1 MTRFWQRL
9 TSLFAGLFIALAL
22 VACGGD
28 GGSDSPPSPTAKTTL
43 LVYLLA
49 SDLLDGRGAERDLHN
64 MLAARNNPDV
74 NVVLQI
80 GGGKTAGQFAGV
92 DMQQTRRYHLL
103 ARPGSREGW
112 TLQPLPAD
120 QQPPQVAMNQ
130 PDTLRDFLQ
139 WGARAF
145 PARQYA
151 LSLWDHG
158 GGPIHGYGNDHALG
172 GGTALSLPQIGSA
185 LQQSGLHFEL
195 IGFDSCLMASL
206 EVASYLAPVAN
217 YLVGSEEIT
226 YGWNWTEVINHLAD
240 HPDTPG
246 DALGKAIVESY
257 EDFDATPTMDYTAYS
272 VTDLRQVAALE
283 ALLGE
288 VADQLRHAI
297 ETQGLPAWWS
307 VSVAR
312 REAQDFQSNLF
323 QTKMDL
329 VDVQSWVHELAQV
342 GLLPAELVTRFDAA
356 HQAAVIH
363 VDGSEDDATGL
374 MMFFPRYA
382 TLDVD
387 LLARYDALD
396 FSPAYRA
403 LIRSYTAFAASAEVP
418 KLTIGETRNESGV
431 AVAEVGLQTDEI
443 TKSTIPLPER
453 PFDQGFAVLLK
464 GDVALSMQ
472 TATAQGTQLRLAE
485 PARWPAVD
493 GTLVT
498 LLPTDEDDEGDED
511 ELRQIPVI
519 DAGGRPGMLLA
530 MREPDGRLLI
540 RWYISY
546 SAVAGTLAAMV
557 EIDPGDRFWPVQM
570 NLATGKLQRGAT
582 VLQAPEGDWPVGTA
596 TVTEAGHSLHLA
608 ASDLVG
614 QLQVSPV
621 GLALPLQP

>member
-1 MTRFWQRL
+1 MTRFRQW
-9 TSLFAGLFIALAL
+9 FVGLFIALAL
-22 VACGGD
+22 VACGGS
-28 GGSDSPPSPTAKTTL
+28 GGGDSPSPSTAKTTL

-80 GGGKTAGQFAGV
+80 GGGKTAGQFDGV

-103 ARPGSREGW
+103 PRPGTREGW
-112 TLQPLPAD
+112 TLEPLPAD
-120 QQPPQVAMNQ
+120 QQPPQVAMNR

-139 WGARAF
+139 WGERAF
-145 PARQYA
+145 PAQQYA

-158 GGPIHGYGNDHALG
+158 GGPIHGYGNDEALG
-172 GGTALSLPQIGSA
+172 GGTALSLPEIGSA

-206 EVASYLAPVAN
+206 EVASYLEPVAN
-217 YLVGSEEIT
+217 YLVGSEEVT
-226 YGWNWTEVINHLAD
+226 YGWDWTEVINHLAD
-240 HPDTPG
+240 HPDTQG
-246 DALGKAIVESY
+246 DALGRAIVESY
-257 EDFDATPTMDYTAYS
+257 DDFEETPSMEYTAYS
-272 VTDLRQVAALE
+272 VTDLRQIAPLEAALG
-283 ALLGE
+283 A
-288 VADQLRHAI
+288 VAEHVRQAI
-297 ETQGLPAWWS
+297 ETQGLSAWWA

-323 QTKMDL
+323 QTAYDL
-329 VDVQSWVHELAQV
+329 VDVQSWVHELADV
-342 GLLPAELVTRFDAA
+342 GLLPPDLVTRFDAA
-356 HQAAVIH
+356 HKAAVIY
-363 VDGSEDDATGL
+363 VDGSEDDASGL
-374 MMFFPRYA
+374 MMFFPRFA
-382 TLDVD
+382 TLNAD

-418 KLTIGETRNESGV
+418 KLLVGDTRAESGW

-443 TKSTIPLPER
+443 TKSAVPLPER

-472 TATAQGTQLRLAE
+472 SATAQGTQLRLAD

-511 ELRQIPVI
+511 ELRQIPVV
-519 DAGGRPGMLLA
+519 DAGGNPGMH
-530 MREPDGRLLI
+530 
-540 RWYISY
+540 
-546 SAVAGTLAAMV
+546 
-557 EIDPGDRFWPVQM
+557 
-570 NLATGKLQRGAT
+570 
-582 VLQAPEGDWPVGTA
+582 VGHA
-596 TVTEAGHSLHLA
+596 
-608 ASDLVG
+608 
-614 QLQVSPV
+614 
-621 GLALPLQP
+621 

>member
-1 MTRFWQRL
+1 MTRFWQWL
-9 TSLFAGLFIALAL
+9 IATCLAL
-22 VACGGD
+22 SLIACGGSGD
-28 GGSDSPPSPTAKTTL
+28 DAPPPPPSAKTTL

-64 MLAARNNPDV
+64 MLRARNHPDV

-92 DMQQTRRYHLL
+92 DMQQTRRYHLVPT
-103 ARPGSREGW
+103 PGGNTGW
-112 TLQPLPAD
+112 TLEPLPAD
-120 QQPPQVAMNQ
+120 QQPPQVAMNR

-145 PARQYA
+145 PAQQYA

-172 GGTALSLPQIGSA
+172 GGTALSLPEIGTA
-185 LQQSGLHFEL
+185 LTQSGLHFEL

-217 YLVGSEEIT
+217 YLVGSEEVT
-226 YGWNWTEVINHLAD
+226 YGWDWTAVINHLAEN
-240 HPDTPG
+240 PDTRG
-246 DALGKAIVESY
+246 DALGRAIVESY
-257 EDFDATPTMDYTAYS
+257 DDFDDTPAMEYTAYS

-283 ALLGE
+283 AVLGE
-288 VADQLRHAI
+288 VADEVRGAI
-297 ETQGLPAWWS
+297 ETQGLPAWWAA
-307 VSVAR
+307 SVAR

-323 QTKMDL
+323 QTEMDL
-329 VDVQSWVHELAQV
+329 VDVQSWVHELAKA
-342 GLLPAELVTRFDAA
+342 GLLPTALVARFDAA

-363 VDGSEDDATGL
+363 VDGSEDDASGL

-382 TLDVD
+382 TLNAA
-387 LLARYDALD
+387 LLARYDALN

-403 LIRSYTAFAASAEVP
+403 LIRSYAAFAASAEVP
-418 KLTIGETRNESGV
+418 KLAIGDTRAEAGA
-431 AVAEVGLQTDEI
+431 AVADIGLLAEDAV
-443 TKSTIPLPER
+443 KRALPLPER

-464 GDVALSMQ
+464 DGVALSMQ
-472 TATAQGTQLRLAE
+472 PAAAQGAQLRLAQ
-485 PARWPAVD
+485 PSRWPAVD

-519 DAGGRPGMLLA
+519 DAGGSPGMLLA
-530 MREPDGRLLI
+530 MREPDGRQLI
-540 RWYISY
+540 RWHISY

-557 EIDPGDRFWPVQM
+557 EIDPGDRFWPLQM
-570 NLATGKLQRGAT
+570 NLLTGKLQRAAT
-582 VLQAPEGDWPVGTA
+582 ALQAPAGDWPVGSVS
-596 TVTEAGHSLHLA
+596 VTEAGHTLHLA

-621 GLALPLQP
+621 GLALPLTP